1 MPPKGSSPS
10 VLSAS
15 LLRRITIFTFLPAFP
30 LLLAH
35 GIASHKAFPALGLL
49 PLAGSVVLGCFTL
62 YRDRIAVS
70 GSSIQQLSASNIF
83 FADVLLAITLLS
95 ILVASWVTLTK
106 ESWRYD
112 DGSLVILGTYGTVF
126 MLVNFIIHLYF
137 AGLQFLH
144 KMATRS
150 CSCAHCQSVTKSSPL
165 MRIVSEYT
173 LLNEEDPEEEEE
185 ESYTD
190 VEAGNGPNS
199 Q

>member
-150 CSCAHCQSVTKSSPL
+150 CSL
-165 MRIVSEYT
+165 SEYT